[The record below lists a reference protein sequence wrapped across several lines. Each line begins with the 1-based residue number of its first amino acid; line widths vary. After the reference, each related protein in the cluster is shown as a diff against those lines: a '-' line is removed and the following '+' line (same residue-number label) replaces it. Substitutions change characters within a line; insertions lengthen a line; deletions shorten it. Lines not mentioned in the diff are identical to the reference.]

1 MNNNTPNR
9 SKSRP
14 DERPF
19 GHLVSRERLHREK
32 ERNNTVHHRF
42 ASPEYWITIEHGSIR
57 IEQETDTRY
66 KEPGREL

>member
-1 MNNNTPNR
+1 MNNKSSNR

-19 GHLVSRERLHREK
+19 GYLVSRELLHREK
-32 ERNNTVHHRF
+32 ERNNAAQHRF
-42 ASPEYWITIEHGSIR
+42 ASPECRIMIEHGSIR
-57 IEQETDTRY
+57 IGQETDTRY

>member
-1 MNNNTPNR
+1 MNNKSSNR

-19 GHLVSRERLHREK
+19 GYLVSRELLHREK
-32 ERNNTVHHRF
+32 ERNNAAQHRF
-42 ASPEYWITIEHGSIR
+42 ASPECRITIEHGSIWLG
-57 IEQETDTRY
+57 QETDTRY